1 MIRTGLMASSLFA
14 VALVSSPALAQ
25 NPPQTANVIDLTGA
39 WQAQIHEDQPHRIPG
54 PFLGDYTGL
63 PINAAARQKAE
74 SWDATILSQ
83 PERQTQAHPAQ
94 YSMRGPGP
102 NMRVSEIRDPVTE
115 QLLGLT
121 IVGPYG
127 RADRTIWLDDRPHPS
142 EYAEHTWGGFST
154 GKFQGNELV
163 VTTTH
168 MKMGVIQRIG
178 VPASPYAVMTEH
190 FFRHGLQ
197 MTMISVIDDPIYL
210 DEPFVRSQTWVWNPN
225 QVVPPAVPFEPVD
238 ELAGKPLGWVPHY
251 PLGTHHTQFARTVAL
266 PFEATQGGAKT
277 MYPEYQLELQ
287 KMFADMKAK
296 ETAANKDAGTKK

>member
-1 MIRTGLMASSLFA
+1 MPRRLKLVPSLLVAAAMAGP
-14 VALVSSPALAQ
+14 PALAQ
-25 NPPQTANVIDLTGA
+25 NAPTADLVIDLVGE
-39 WQAQIHEDQPHRIPG
+39 WQAQVHEDQPHRIPG

-94 YSMRGPGP
+94 YSMRGPRP
-102 NMRVSEIRDPVTE
+102 DMRISEIRDPVTE
-115 QLLGLT
+115 QLTGLS
-121 IVGPYG
+121 IVGTYG
-127 RADRTIWLDDRPHPS
+127 RADRTIWLDGRPHPS
-142 EYAEHTWGGFST
+142 VYAEHTWGGFST
-154 GKFQGNELV
+154 GTFHSGELT

-190 FFRHGLQ
+190 FFRHGLL

-210 DEPFVRSQTWVWNPN
+210 EEPFVRSQTWLWSAT
-225 QVVPPAVPFEPVD
+225 QAVPAAVPFEPVD
-238 ELAGKPLGWVPHY
+238 ELAGKELGWVPHY
-251 PLGTHHTQFARTVAL
+251 PLGTHHLQFAETTGL

-277 MYPEYQLELQ
+277 TYPEYQLELQ
-287 KMFADMKAK
+287 KLFADMKARN
-296 ETAANKDAGTKK
+296 AAAKKDK